1 MNDYYNDPKYKEFQD
16 IIKQEEQKMN
26 SINNSIKTEWNIIC
40 GNDAKNDYNDL
51 HEVRCE
57 HFKLNNGKYKAV
69 YECEEC
75 DYYYT
80 EVTNYP
86 NMKQPKEIINE

>member
-1 MNDYYNDPKYKEFQD
+1 MKK
-16 IIKQEEQKMN
+16 IHL
-26 SINNSIKTEWNIIC
+26 EWNVMC
-40 GNDAKNDYNDL
+40 GNDTKNDYKNDNY

-57 HFKLNNGKYKAV
+57 HFKLNNGKFKAV

-80 EVTNYP
+80 EITDYP
-86 NMKQPKEIINE
+86 NMIQNKEIIDE

>member
-1 MNDYYNDPKYKEFQD
+1 MNDY
-16 IIKQEEQKMN
+16 
-26 SINNSIKTEWNIIC
+26 
-40 GNDAKNDYNDL
+40 YNDL

>member
-1 MNDYYNDPKYKEFQD
+1 MNNK
-16 IIKQEEQKMN
+16 IHL
-26 SINNSIKTEWNIIC
+26 EWNC
-40 GNDAKNDYNDL
+40 NCKNDDF

-57 HFKLNNGKYKAV
+57 HFKLNNGKYKSV

-80 EVTNYP
+80 EITDKP
-86 NMKQPKEIINE
+86 TIIQNGDIIDE

>member
-1 MNDYYNDPKYKEFQD
+1 MKKIQL
-16 IIKQEEQKMN
+16 
-26 SINNSIKTEWNIIC
+26 EWNFNC
-40 GNDAKNDYNDL
+40 KNDDY

-57 HFKLNNGKYKAV
+57 HFKINNGKFKAV

-80 EVTNYP
+80 EITDYP
-86 NMKQPKEIINE
+86 NMIQNIEFKEELNKIIKDV